1 MQKEVHI
8 TKLLSQN
15 IFIMN
20 TEWEK
25 NSYKLLRTKKK
36 KSKIKQGKKKTIGC
50 GIQYRVMNHGYCFF
64 SSGNSHG
71 GEFVFLYILSFGAV

>member
-36 KSKIKQGKKKTIGC
+36 KKVKLNKARK
-50 GIQYRVMNHGYCFF
+50 R
-64 SSGNSHG
+64 
-71 GEFVFLYILSFGAV
+71 L